1 MNTEDP
7 TPGGPALDA
16 DLQRSIGAALEPG
29 PGDTLD
35 PATQAR
41 IKRRLLQRIAAA
53 STDQHLTLAD
63 VAAGW
68 QPFGAGVSM
77 KVLHESGGVMSYLLR
92 LAPGAALPAH
102 RHPVDE
108 ECVVLEGEIRIG
120 TLRVR
125 AGGFHL
131 GRQGVLHDRLHTE
144 EGALIFLR
152 GAVPEPTLAL

>member
-1 MNTEDP
+1 MSSHEPPPDEP
-7 TPGGPALDA
+7 VLDA
-16 DLQRSIGAALEPG
+16 DLLARIGGALEPA
-29 PGDTLD
+29 PEDALD
-35 PATQAR
+35 AATQER
-41 IKRRLLQRIAAA
+41 IKRKLLRRIAAA
-53 STDQHLTLAD
+53 STDRHLTLAD

-68 QPFGAGVSM
+68 QPFGTGVSL

-120 TLRVR
+120 ELRVR

-131 GRQGVLHDRLHTE
+131 GRQGVLHDRLE
-144 EGALIFLR
+144 SEDGALIYLR
-152 GAVPEPTLAL
+152 GAVPEPSLAL